1 MTIDGH
7 TGEREPTV
15 MAVSVFKLIWVN
27 GTATAGEGIVT
38 LTEADEGV
46 VTVGA
51 TDETGADKI
60 EWCL

>member
-7 TGEREPTV
+7 TGELEPTV

-27 GTATAGEGIVT
+27 GTATADEDIVA
-38 LTEADEGV
+38 LIGADEGV

-51 TDETGADKI
+51 TEAIGADKT